1 MSPSRRTFLKLS
13 GGILLG
19 ASLQMSGFS
28 APQGG
33 DPPEW
38 LPGVRLG
45 RMTES
50 RIRLY
55 NRPRP

>member
-1 MSPSRRTFLKLS
+1 MPVSRRTFLKL
-13 GGILLG
+13 GGSLLL
-19 ASLQMSGFS
+19 ARTT
-28 APQGG
+28 G

-38 LPGVRLG
+38 VPGVRLG

-55 NRPRP
+55 NRPHP